1 MSSRWQWRW
10 ADGKEKEVAL
20 CGSSRRR
27 SGDGWLRDGQHLLP
41 KVVAGSCVATCV
53 STASTEWWG
62 GKEEVAAR
70 EEQRGKEEVE
80 SET

>member
-20 CGSSRRR
+20 CGSSRR
-27 SGDGWLRDGQHLLP
+27 SGDGRLRDGQHLLP
-41 KVVAGSCVATCV
+41 KAVASSCVATRV
-53 STASTEWWG
+53 STASAERWG

-70 EEQRGKEEVE
+70 EKQRGKEEVE